1 MHDNALCFK
10 CSTSTKLAVYRALIL
25 ALVLA
30 VLNIKVLPR
39 GIMLVKDRVQT
50 YPMA

>member
-1 MHDNALCFK
+1 M
-10 CSTSTKLAVYRALIL
+10 KLAYYRALIL

-30 VLNIKVLPR
+30 VLNIAVLAR
-39 GIMLVKDRVQT
+39 GIVLVKDRVQT

>member
-1 MHDNALCFK
+1 MHDNVLCFQ
-10 CSTSTKLAVYRALIL
+10 CWTSMKLTVYRVLIL

-30 VLNIKVLPR
+30 VLNFPVLPR